1 MSIKAI
7 IFDMDGVLVDA
18 RDWHYEALNWALNQF
33 GQNISH
39 YDHEKTFDGLPTR
52 KKLEMLTEVEGLP
65 LQLHK
70 LIESLKQK
78 YTMYLIHER
87 CAPYFPH
94 QVAMRALE
102 QEGYKLAVASNSIKN
117 TVTAIMEKT
126 RLSKYLEFYLSNQ
139 DVKQG
144 KPHPE
149 IYQKA
154 IQMLGMKPTECLI
167 VEDNENGIRAARAS
181 GANVY
186 AVSDIHDVTYD
197 KIKNA
202 IHEANK
208 CK

>member
-39 YDHEKTFDGLPTR
+39 YDHEQTFDGLPTR
-52 KKLEMLTEVEGLP
+52 RKLEMLTEVEGLP
-65 LQLHK
+65 PQLHK
-70 LIESLKQK
+70 SIEDLKQK

-94 QVAMRALE
+94 QVALTAFQ
-102 QEGYKLAVASNSIKN
+102 QEGYKIAVASNSIKN
-117 TVTAIMEKT
+117 TVMEIMEKT
-126 RLSKYLEFYLSNQ
+126 RLSKYLEFSLSNQ
-139 DVKQG
+139 DVSHG

-149 IYQKA
+149 IYNKA
-154 IQMLGMKPTECLI
+154 IQMLGMTPTECLI
-167 VEDNENGIRAARAS
+167 VEDNENGIKAARAS
-181 GANVY
+181 GAHVFE
-186 AVSDIHDVTYD
+186 VSDIHDVTYD
-197 KIKNA
+197 NIKSA